1 MRWLRI
7 ASVLLGAAVL
17 LAQQRTAPDAGG
29 DKPSVVTVRLSGEAI
44 TPVTARYIERAIE
57 QAENTQATCLVIL
70 LDTPGGLVDST
81 REIVKNI
88 LGSRIP
94 VVVYVAPAGARAAS
108 AGVFITMAA
117 HVAAMAPGTNIGA
130 AHPVQIGGLPGRQPE
145 PEQTKESKE
154 SASPTPMDDKIVSD
168 TAAWARSLAE
178 LRGRNVEWIAHAVR
192 ESASASAS
200 EALREGVIDLIADDL
215 SDLLRKIDGRQVNLP
230 QGTGTLH
237 TAGAEVRPQEM
248 WWGER
253 LLAAI
258 ANPTLA
264 LLLLIFGFYGVLFEL
279 YTPGWGVPGTIGAI
293 CLVLGFFALA
303 VLPINLVGLLLI
315 GIALALFV
323 AEAFVTSYGL
333 LTIGGLACLI
343 MGGLMLVDSPAGFL
357 RVSLWTLVPI
367 ALATAAITIF
377 LVGGVIKTSRTPIR
391 TGSESMPGSA
401 AVADTDFTADGER
414 YSGTVRTHGE
424 LWAALCASPV
434 SAGDA
439 LEVLSREGLTLLV
452 RPVKPQPSQPESIG
466 TQRQTHVA

>member
-1 MRWLRI
+1 MLRRL
-7 ASVLLGAAVL
+7 VFVQPAA
-17 LAQQRTAPDAGG
+17 RDAG
-29 DKPSVVTVRLSGEAI
+29 KSSVVTVRLGGETI

-57 QAENTQATCLVIL
+57 HAENTQAACLVIL

-88 LGSRIP
+88 LRSRIP

-130 AHPVQIGGLPGRQPE
+130 AHPVQIGDMPGQPQE
-145 PEQTKESKE
+145 PDQTKEGKPPS
-154 SASPTPMDDKIVSD
+154 PMDDKIVND

-178 LRGRNVEWIAHAVR
+178 LRGRNVDWSARAVR
-192 ESASASAS
+192 ESVSASAS
-200 EALREGVIDLIADDL
+200 EAVRDGVADLMANDL
-215 SDLLRKIDGRQVNLP
+215 GDLLQKIDGRRIKLAEREA
-230 QGTGTLH
+230 TLH

-253 LLAAI
+253 FLAAI

-279 YTPGWGVPGTIGAI
+279 YTPGWRVPGTVGAV

-303 VLPINLVGLLLI
+303 VLPVNFVGVALI

-333 LTIGGLACLI
+333 LTLGGLVCLI
-343 MGGLMLVDSPAGFL
+343 TGGLMLVDSPAGFL
-357 RVSLWTLVPI
+357 RVSLWVLIPI

-377 LVGGVIKTSRTPIR
+377 LVGGVIKASRIPVQ
-391 TGSESMPGSA
+391 TGSESMPGTA
-401 AVADTDFTADGER
+401 AVADTDFIIAGER

-424 LWAALCASPV
+424 LWTAFSPAPL
-434 SAGDA
+434 SAGDGV
-439 LEVLSREGLTLLV
+439 EVLSREGLTLLV
-452 RPVKPQPSQPESIG
+452 RPVKPQPSRPESSG
-466 TQRQTHVA
+466 TLRQRHVA